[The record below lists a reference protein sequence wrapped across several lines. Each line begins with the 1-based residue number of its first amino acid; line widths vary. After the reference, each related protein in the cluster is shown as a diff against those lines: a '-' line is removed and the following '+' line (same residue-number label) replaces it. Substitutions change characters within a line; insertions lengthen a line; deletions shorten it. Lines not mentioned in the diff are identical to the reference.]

1 MKTRDIYLLVATV
14 IVATGCR
21 GNSGDALHRGQQ
33 QYEVVQEGAA
43 SGVSST
49 INGPG
54 ELTAP
59 AMTGTNAD
67 TTTDFNLPTTLPPA
81 SAAQQQPG
89 MIAGSLPPAY
99 NGGGYTG
106 EAPRTPPRPVAQQ
119 PSAPRPAAQP
129 SYPQQ
134 SQPAYQPP
142 QQAAQPAQPAQPQP
156 SEPAAEPAPAP
167 GPSDTAEP
175 AEPQQP
181 PAHQSQPAQPQEK
194 KQKPADEPK
203 DEPPATDT
211 APSEPPAPPPQR

>member
-14 IVATGCR
+14 VVAAGCR

-54 ELTAP
+54 ELSAP

-67 TTTDFNLPTTLPPA
+67 TTTDFNLPATIPSTPGV
-81 SAAQQQPG
+81 QQQPG
-89 MIAGSLPPAY
+89 TIAGSLPPAY
-99 NGGGYTG
+99 SGGGYPG

-119 PSAPRPAAQP
+119 PSAPRPV
-129 SYPQQ
+129 QQ
-134 SQPAYQPP
+134 SQPPQP
-142 QQAAQPAQPAQPQP
+142 ATQPAQPAQPQP

-181 PAHQSQPAQPQEK
+181 PAQPAQPQEK
-194 KQKPADEPK
+194 KDKPADEPK
-203 DEPPATDT
+203 DAPPATET

>member
-14 IVATGCR
+14 IVAAGCR
-21 GNSGDALHRGQQ
+21 GNSSDTLNRGQQ

-67 TTTDFNLPTTLPPA
+67 TTTDFNLPTTIPSTPGA
-81 SAAQQQPG
+81 PQQAG
-89 MIAGSLPPAY
+89 TIAGSLPPDY
-99 NGGGYTG
+99 SGGGSMG

-119 PSAPRPAAQP
+119 PSAPRPV
-129 SYPQQ
+129 QQ

-142 QQAAQPAQPAQPQP
+142 PRQASQPVQPAQPQP
-156 SEPAAEPAPAP
+156 SEPAAEPAPTA

-175 AEPQQP
+175 VEPQP
-181 PAHQSQPAQPQEK
+181 PAQQSEPAKPQEK
-194 KQKPADEPK
+194 KEKPADEPK
-203 DEPPATDT
+203 DAPPATET